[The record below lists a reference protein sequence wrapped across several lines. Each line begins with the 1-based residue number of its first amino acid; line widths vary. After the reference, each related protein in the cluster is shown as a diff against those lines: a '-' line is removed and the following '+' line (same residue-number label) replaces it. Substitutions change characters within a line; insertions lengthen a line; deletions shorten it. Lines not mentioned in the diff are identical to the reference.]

1 VNNAIVLLA
10 HGARDPE
17 WARPIE
23 AIAARLRNLMP
34 DCEVQLAYLEL
45 MTPDIET
52 AVTTLAARGARH
64 VRVVPVFLAQGGHVK
79 RDIPAKID
87 GLRASIVP
95 LHPDFRIELEPAIGE
110 QGEVIDAIARSVA
123 KIAGK
128 GRR

>member
-1 VNNAIVLLA
+1 MSNAIVLLA

-34 DCEVQLAYLEL
+34 DSEVQLAFLEL

-52 AVTTLAARGARH
+52 AVTALAARGARH

-87 GLRASIVP
+87 GLRARLLPS
-95 LHPDFRIELEPAIGE
+95 HPDFSIELEPAIGE
-110 QGEVIDAIARSVA
+110 QCAVIDAIARSVA
-123 KIAGK
+123 QIAGK
-128 GRR
+128 G